1 MLRKPHFYYMKKGET
16 NMNFKRISAA
26 VLALAMTASLSTA
39 ALADE
44 LPEGWTPADGA
55 RLISGNPYAGSYDTV
70 ITINGETLESYEYT
84 RDIPDTWETET
95 ITVQLSEISAVP
107 DGYVPL
113 RAVVQADHGSA
124 SWYKDENQSFFHL
137 NGTSIITD
145 FNDMSVSVNDEKV
158 EGAQVLLINGVTYVP
173 VTVLEKVEGV
183 TVTDNSA
190 DGVES
195 YEISTPNGTP
205 LMKLAYSMMDAAGIY
220 GGMQSTPKELEQYWG
235 ETHGFKA
242 EFVTEGV
249 VFTGMMTTPDTLGVG
264 KVAEGQKE
272 ALAAAFESYR
282 KQQADTFS
290 WYLSQNLPKVENAQF
305 VTEGDWFLFVI
316 GETADEA
323 VEQFRAAVQE
333 ME

>member
-1 MLRKPHFYYMKKGET
+1 
-16 NMNFKRISAA
+16 MNFKRISAA
-26 VLALAMTASLSTA
+26 ALALAMTASLSA
-39 ALADE
+39 VALADE

-55 RLISGNPYAGSYDTV
+55 RLISGNPFAGNYDTV
-70 ITINGETLESYEYT
+70 ITINGEALESYEYT

-107 DGYVPL
+107 EGYVPL
-113 RAVVQADHGSA
+113 RAIAQADHGSA
-124 SWYKDENQSFFHL
+124 SWYKEENQSFFSFS
-137 NGTSIITD
+137 GAFIVTD
-145 FNDMSVSVNDEKV
+145 FNDMSVSVDDEKV
-158 EGAQVLLINGVTYVP
+158 EGAQAILMGGVTYIP
-173 VTVLEKVEGV
+173 VSVLESIEGV

-220 GGMQSTPKELEQYWG
+220 GGMQSTPEELEQYWG
-235 ETHGFKA
+235 EAYGFKA

-264 KVAEGQKE
+264 KVAEGQEE
-272 ALAAAFESYR
+272 ALAAAFEAYR
-282 KQQADTFS
+282 KQQEETFS
-290 WYLSQNLPKVENAQF
+290 WYLSQNLPKVENAKF
-305 VTEGDWFLFVI
+305 VTEGEWFLFVI

-323 VEQFRAAVQE
+323 VEQFRASVQAMNE
-333 ME
+333 AQG